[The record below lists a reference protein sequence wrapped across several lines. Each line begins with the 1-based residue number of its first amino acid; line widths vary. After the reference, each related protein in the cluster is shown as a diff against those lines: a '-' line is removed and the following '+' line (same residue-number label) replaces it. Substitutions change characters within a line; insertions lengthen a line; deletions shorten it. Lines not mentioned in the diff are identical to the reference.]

1 MDILNWLTSF
11 ILFEAALIVVIPAT
25 IKAYKNDERFKHLLL
40 ASSIAVS
47 LIILQLVREA
57 PF

>member
-1 MDILNWLTSF
+1 M
-11 ILFEAALIVVIPAT
+11 LFEAALIVVVPAT
-25 IKAYKNDERFKHLLL
+25 IKAYKDDERFKHLLL

-47 LIILQLVREA
+47 LIILQIVKEA